1 MREMTVVIIQMNNSA
16 VSVFLLTLLS
26 YIAITFPLG
35 WWLTVLLFKS
45 ACTYHV
51 KIQTDTLFQSLPF
64 FFKHQRN
71 HNSNFNMDQIGKMI
85 FVLFVVTTDYIVS
98 LAPLSIWVVLCF
110 VLLCFVLLSLFFNII
125 LCVFIFNC
133 NCNDQVLV
141 TQCCINLWLFSSFL
155 YFQNIYT
162 ETLAP
167 RKIFPALEE
176 VFVSTANCVHST
188 FRNFPCYG
196 SNGIALTFYCFM
208 HLLTLLFVSLI
219 LTCLE

>member
-1 MREMTVVIIQMNNSA
+1 MESVSVNFFVVFGEITVVIIQMNNSA

-64 FFKHQRN
+64 FFPYQRN
-71 HNSNFNMDQIGKMI
+71 YNSNFNMDQIGKII
-85 FVLFVVTTDYIVS
+85 FVLTVVTTDYIVC

-110 VLLCFVLLSLFFNII
+110 VLFSFPFFFLI

-155 YFQNIYT
+155 NFQNIGT
-162 ETLAP
+162 ETLAQ
-167 RKIFPALEE
+167 RKYLLDI
-176 VFVSTANCVHST
+176 S
-188 FRNFPCYG
+188 
-196 SNGIALTFYCFM
+196 LT
-208 HLLTLLFVSLI
+208 SSP
-219 LTCLE
+219 

>member
-1 MREMTVVIIQMNNSA
+1 MSSLVEMESVSANIVVVWGEMTVVIIQMNNSA

-71 HNSNFNMDQIGKMI
+71 HNSNFYVDQIGKMI
-85 FVLFVVTTDYIVS
+85 FVLVVVTTDYIVY

-110 VLLCFVLLSLFFNII
+110 FLFCFVLFSFSFFFFFLNFV
-125 LCVFIFNC
+125 CV
-133 NCNDQVLV
+133 
-141 TQCCINLWLFSSFL
+141 
-155 YFQNIYT
+155 YF
-162 ETLAP
+162 
-167 RKIFPALEE
+167 
-176 VFVSTANCVHST
+176 
-188 FRNFPCYG
+188 
-196 SNGIALTFYCFM
+196 
-208 HLLTLLFVSLI
+208 
-219 LTCLE
+219 